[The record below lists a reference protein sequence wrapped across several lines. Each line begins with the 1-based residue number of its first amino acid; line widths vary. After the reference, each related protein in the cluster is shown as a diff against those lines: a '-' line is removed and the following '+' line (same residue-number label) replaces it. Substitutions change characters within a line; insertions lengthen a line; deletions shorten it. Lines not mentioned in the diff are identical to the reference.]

1 MPQAIYA
8 LLSSPLPNKSA
19 AAKRALSSFGT
30 KVAFASCAMAPTTAK
45 KFTSDKHLAQ
55 GLECSA
61 CHGEG
66 PKKPVTGAKCLE
78 CHESFDNVAKRTQDM
93 DPNPHDNHQSMQ
105 GISCIECHKGHHPDV
120 VFCQQCHGDMKLTRN
135 SKK

>member
-1 MPQAIYA
+1 MKLGFVQSAVLAAYA
-8 LLSSPLPNKSA
+8 VLVLVVVPSMAQQK
-19 AAKRALSSFGT
+19 T
-30 KVAFASCAMAPTTAK
+30 TAPTTAK

-93 DPNPHDNHQSMQ
+93 EPNLHDNHQSMQ
-105 GISCIECHKGHHPDV
+105 GISCTECHKGHHPDV
-120 VFCQQCHGDMKLTRN
+120 VFCQPCHGDIKLTRN